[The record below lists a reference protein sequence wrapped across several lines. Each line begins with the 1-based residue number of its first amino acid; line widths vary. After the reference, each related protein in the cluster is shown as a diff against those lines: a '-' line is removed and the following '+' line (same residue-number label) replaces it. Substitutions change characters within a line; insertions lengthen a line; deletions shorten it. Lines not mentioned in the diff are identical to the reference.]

1 MMTAATLRHLRF
13 WFRPAG
19 LVLLIAA
26 SSPLLAQT
34 PADISALLD
43 RVAARIESYASTASW
58 TATVTNTRIETDR
71 KWNPEKTTVIT
82 KTVSVVKGRREE
94 TILKAEVTEDGRTK
108 DITAQ
113 YIADLRAQREKERA
127 RRAAQPQTKPQAGN
141 RNSRRMSRGIEDLLP
156 FAPER
161 RPAFS
166 FNLRETRD
174 ADGRPLALLD
184 VKAKVKDPNNWE
196 GTYTIDPETGDA
208 LKAVIKPSETPSM
221 VKELEVE
228 AEAEIFA
235 GPVFIPKRTW
245 YKVNGGF
252 LFIKRVRMISEEIYS
267 DIRITDGAEPRELMG
282 DITLKRG
289 RAL

>member
-1 MMTAATLRHLRF
+1 MNRYTRF
-13 WFRPAG
+13 LFRPAA
-19 LVLLIAA
+19 LAVLIAA
-26 SSPLLAQT
+26 SSPLFAQT
-34 PADISALLD
+34 PADIGALLD

-58 TATVTNTRIETDR
+58 TATVTNTRIDTDR

-113 YIADLRAQREKERA
+113 YIADQRAQREKDRA
-127 RRAAQPQTKPQAGN
+127 QRAAQPQTKPRTGN
-141 RNSRRMSRGIEDLLP
+141 RPPRRMPRGIEDLLP

-161 RPAFS
+161 RPAFAFS
-166 FNLRETRD
+166 LRETKD
-174 ADGRPLALLD
+174 ADGRPLVLLD
-184 VKAKVKDPNNWE
+184 VKAKVKEPNNWE

-208 LKAVIKPSETPSM
+208 LKAVLKPSETPSM
-221 VKELEVE
+221 VRELEVE

-245 YKVNGGF
+245 FKVNGGF

-267 DIRITDGAEPRELMG
+267 DIRISDGAGPRELDAGM
-282 DITLKRG
+282 TYEKKFF
-289 RAL
+289 